1 MEAWKL
7 SDNEKQIIKK
17 EAKRIKNF
25 LATMEYDNCA
35 YFIEGYC
42 SSYSVF
48 LKRYMEGFLP
58 FVKEKKYISEKN
70 AKELVSEID
79 AAIKHIKPYLTRK
92 DFIEKQD
99 MIDFIVNKYDE
110 VDLIEK
116 IIDYSDEK
124 FLSKLLNA
132 KS

>member
-25 LATMEYDNCA
+25 LATMEYDSCA
-35 YFIEGYC
+35 CFIEGYC
-42 SSYSVF
+42 SSYSDF
-48 LKRYMEGFLP
+48 LKKYMEGFLP

-79 AAIKHIKPYLTRK
+79 ATIKHIKPYLTRK

>member
-1 MEAWKL
+1 
-7 SDNEKQIIKK
+7 
-17 EAKRIKNF
+17 
-25 LATMEYDNCA
+25 
-35 YFIEGYC
+35 
-42 SSYSVF
+42 
-48 LKRYMEGFLP
+48 MEGFLP

-124 FLSKLLNA
+124 FLSKLLNT